1 MSGKNS
7 RRLGKVLV
15 LALALGLA
23 GAWPGVAR
31 ASGRGVAP
39 VGAPQEGL
47 LASAWQWLARWS
59 GNLPGAQ
66 SLSRLWAAEGLGI
79 DPNGG
84 HASTGPTTH
93 AGLGIDPDGGRST
106 VSPTTDAGLGL
117 DPNGGH

>member
-7 RRLGKVLV
+7 RRLGRVLV

-31 ASGRGVAP
+31 ASGRGEAR
-39 VGAPQEGL
+39 VGAQQEGL

-59 GNLPGAQ
+59 GSLPGAQ
-66 SLSRLWAAEGLGI
+66 SLSRLWAAEGPGL

-93 AGLGIDPDGGRST
+93 VGPGLDPDGGRST
-106 VSPTTDAGLGL
+106 VSPTTDMGPGL
-117 DPNGGH
+117 DPDGHH